1 MPMTTSPTP
10 TPTPM
15 TTSPTPAPT
24 PAPMTTSPTPTPTP
38 IANACKVKQ
47 DLMDE
52 TACSQGRQQVK
63 ACKNYDCC
71 YDYVNMSL
79 YQEWEPICRNDA
91 SGILVNLRE
100 QYYGVLRIECLID
113 ALGRPDSQRA
123 AAVNACAARNRDSYA
138 AQLPVIPECTNSSFW
153 PRHRDYTECKD
164 PGTLDPTRDEDVSG
178 TDAYRAKY
186 YYPLVAQSRYYQTC
200 TSQCCYQ
207 LPDPPAPTCP
217 DVCACGKSVSPSLLE
232 EGAKLAA
239 VTV

>member
-1 MPMTTSPTP
+1 
-10 TPTPM
+10 
-15 TTSPTPAPT
+15 
-24 PAPMTTSPTPTPTP
+24 
-38 IANACKVKQ
+38 
-47 DLMDE
+47 MDD

-63 ACKNYDCC
+63 ACKDYDCC

-79 YQEWEPICRNDA
+79 SEEWEPICRNDA
-91 SGILVNLRE
+91 SGIYLNLRE

-113 ALGRPDSQRA
+113 ALGRNDSERQA
-123 AAVNACAARNRDSYA
+123 AIDVCKAKDRNSYA

-153 PRHRDYTECKD
+153 PQHRDYSECKEA
-164 PGTLDPTRDEDVSG
+164 GTLDPTTDEDVSG

-186 YYPLVAQSRYYQTC
+186 YYPLTPRYYQTC

-207 LPDPPAPTCP
+207 LPDPPFPTCQ
-217 DVCACGKSVSPSLLE
+217 DACHCDKSVSTALLE